1 MARAWPAPSELERSC
16 PLALGGGCCCL
27 TCLQLRGHPQGP
39 GLVLILPPASCWL
52 PLPLYRHR
60 AQPQM
65 HPTLTHP
72 SRCIR
77 PRPGP
82 PVPPQSPILLL
93 CSHPSLPPPAR
104 GLARSGPARG
114 CCGVKRTKG
123 GVSGLRGGCE
133 SRTTG
138 VSRGQVSSFCGPD
151 APAAW
156 GAGGSFRASDS
167 RTELWE
173 AQNLPEWNVP
183 PVGVDTFLCGTLS

>member
-1 MARAWPAPSELERSC
+1 MPS
-16 PLALGGGCCCL
+16 
-27 TCLQLRGHPQGP
+27 GP
-39 GLVLILPPASCWL
+39 GGRL
-52 PLPLYRHR
+52 PLPHLSPAPWPPARSRPCAHL
-60 AQPQM
+60 AAGLLLAPAPPLPPQSPAPDAP
-65 HPTLTHP
+65 HPDAPVPLHP
-72 SRCIR
+72 PSSWT
-77 PRPGP
+77 

-93 CSHPSLPPPAR
+93 CSHPSLPPPAQ

-173 AQNLPEWNVP
+173 AQNLPEWNAP